1 MDISGETELSLP
13 REKAW
18 ACLND
23 PNVLR
28 RAVPDCESLERAGD
42 QMTGVVVARVGPVR
56 ARFEGIATLSDVIEP
71 QSCTLTAAGKGGLT
85 GFANATVNI
94 RLREDGDRT
103 RLHYA
108 AEIRLGGKLAQIGS
122 RLIESAAQAWI
133 ERFFNQFAA
142 VVESDGVA
150 PETEAASTSKRSAW
164 REAIRKW
171 RAGRAAK
178 RAKPS
183 LTAGANASSPA
194 IQLSPGQHDTA
205 ESIRRAAPSIGP
217 IEATKALPTG
227 FLDVEVGSGVGL
239 VTINRPERIN
249 CLTLAMWRELAQTVD
264 ELGTNDGV
272 RCLVIRGAGDNF
284 SSGADVTEFDEVRST
299 PEQVGVYERAVDQVA
314 DAILACKRPVI
325 AAIDGYCFGGGLA
338 IAMACDFRI
347 ATARAKFR
355 IPAAK
360 LSVVYGLRGTQTLLA
375 LVGLTWAKRM
385 LCVGERLDA
394 ATAESI
400 GLIDQVIDGESL
412 SESIGPFLKE
422 VLAAAPLTASGSKA
436 MLNGLAYGAAL
447 AEGAVND
454 IERKAAQLIRE
465 AGASAD
471 YREGR
476 KAFAEGRAPRFTG
489 R

>member
-13 REKAW
+13 RERAW

-23 PNVLR
+23 PDVLR
-28 RAVPDCESLERAGD
+28 RAVPDCESLERAGN
-42 QMTGVVVARVGPVR
+42 QMTGAVVARVGPVR

-94 RLREDGDRT
+94 RLREDGERT

-122 RLIESAAQAWI
+122 RLIESTAQAWI

-142 VVESDGVA
+142 VVESDGLA
-150 PETEAASTSKRSAW
+150 PEGEAAPTSKPSAW

-171 RAGRAAK
+171 RARRAAK

-183 LTAGANASSPA
+183 FAATGSNSSSPV
-194 IQLSPGQHDTA
+194 IQRPPSQHHRA
-205 ESIRRAAPSIGP
+205 ESIPSTAPSIDST
-217 IEATKALPTG
+217 EATKALPTG
-227 FLDVEVGSGVGL
+227 FIDVEVGSGVGL

-249 CLTLAMWRELAQTVD
+249 CLTLAMWRELAQTVSK
-264 ELGTNDGV
+264 LGATDGV
-272 RCLVIRGAGDNF
+272 RCLVVRGAGDNF

-347 ATARAKFR
+347 ATGRAKFR

-394 ATAESI
+394 ATAQSI
-400 GLIDQVIDGESL
+400 GLIDQVIDGDDLAQGL
-412 SESIGPFLKE
+412 SPFLKE

-436 MLNGLAYGAAL
+436 MLNGLAYGAAT
-447 AEGAVND
+447 D
-454 IERKAAQLIRE
+454 IERQAAQLIRE

-476 KAFAEGRAPRFTG
+476 EAFAEGRAPRFTG
-489 R
+489 Q